1 MTIRNILIVTFPDSK
16 QRRYISTRRGG
27 GGGAIFKLGDMTV
40 SRGGRIHSESVSFPK
55 ERLMREDSL
64 GLRSSHEVR
73 GV

>member
-1 MTIRNILIVTFPDSK
+1 MTIRNIFIVTFPDSK
-16 QRRYISTRRGG
+16 QRRYISTRRG